1 MRQAFET
8 PDFFFSKIS
17 HKTANHDLL
26 LTLHLWAHR
35 TKLLC
40 KGILKVYSHQENYE
54 DADPATEFA
63 IAGNAAADEAAG
75 KICLSFPHVHKLWK
89 VVSKQVR
96 ELVAFRCSLHTMF
109 VQVGNLALRLKSH
122 QSRGVS
128 VAQGPTHSA
137 ETIVMSHWRV
147 SHLGAPPAPYITEDW
162 GKIAQWIDTIHEDGQ
177 PIQLWSWY
185 QLYLDLQVCYPNT
198 SPWYKKTVKAW
209 QNGRD
214 CPTVPFRKRC
224 RWFMNYVTR
233 TWKHLEVEPPPATLQ
248 ANL

>member
-1 MRQAFET
+1 
-8 PDFFFSKIS
+8 
-17 HKTANHDLL
+17 
-26 LTLHLWAHR
+26 
-35 TKLLC
+35 
-40 KGILKVYSHQENYE
+40 
-54 DADPATEFA
+54 
-63 IAGNAAADEAAG
+63 
-75 KICLSFPHVHKLWK
+75 
-89 VVSKQVR
+89 
-96 ELVAFRCSLHTMF
+96 MF

-147 SHLGAPPAPYITEDW
+147 SHLGAPLAPYITEDW

-214 CPTVPFRKRC
+214 CPTVPVRKRC

-233 TWKHLEVEPPPATLQ
+233 TWKHLKVELPLRLCRPTSDVLQ
-248 ANL
+248 FWCPCVTVMVSPERTAAIDQQLASCRARYVEWKDLDFFGM